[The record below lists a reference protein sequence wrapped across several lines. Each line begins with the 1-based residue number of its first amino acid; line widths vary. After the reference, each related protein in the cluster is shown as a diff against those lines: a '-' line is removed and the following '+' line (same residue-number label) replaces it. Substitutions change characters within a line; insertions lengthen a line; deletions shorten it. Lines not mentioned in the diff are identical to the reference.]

1 MILVT
6 GGSGLV
12 GRAVVK
18 ELTAKGLRVRC
29 LVRDTVKAR
38 SVLGEGPEIAQGD
51 VTNYEST
58 LRAMKGVE
66 GVVHL
71 VAVIRE
77 RGAQTFERVN
87 VEGTAN
93 AVRAAAVTGVRR
105 FIHMSALGAK
115 EGRAYP
121 YSHSKW
127 QAEEIVRKSG
137 LNWTVIRPS
146 LVYGPGFG
154 FFNRMAQSIR
164 FSPPP
169 FAVYPAGRTRFQPI
183 AAHDVA
189 RCVAAALKDPRFIH
203 QTCDIGGPEHL
214 TYREML
220 DIFLGIHRIRRI
232 KLPVPV
238 GLLRLVVPVME
249 KLLPDAP
256 VSLVELKLMDF
267 DNITDLDAVKKQ
279 FGFEPVRLREGLAET
294 FHFAGNR

>member
-18 ELTAKGLRVRC
+18 ELTATGFKVRC
-29 LVRDTVKAR
+29 LVRDTARAR
-38 SVLGEGPEIAQGD
+38 SVLGENPELAQGD
-51 VTNYEST
+51 VTDYGAT
-58 LRAMKGVE
+58 LRAVKGSE
-66 GVVHL
+66 GIVHL

-77 RGAQTFERVN
+77 RGGQTFERVN

-93 AVRAAAVTGVRR
+93 VVRAATAAGVRR
-105 FIHMSALGAK
+105 FIHMSALGVK

-121 YSHSKW
+121 YTHSKW

-137 LNWTVIRPS
+137 LDWTVIRPS
-146 LVYGPGFG
+146 LIYGPGFG
-154 FFNRMAQSIR
+154 FFDRMAQSIR

-169 FAVYPAGRTRFQPI
+169 FVSYPAARTRFQPI
-183 AAHDVA
+183 AARDVA
-189 RCVAAALKDPRFIH
+189 KCVAAALTDPRFVH

-220 DIFLGIHRIRRI
+220 DVFLGIKKIRRI

-238 GLLRLVVPVME
+238 GLLRLAVPVME
-249 KLLPDAP
+249 KILSDSP
-256 VSLVELKLMDF
+256 VSSVELKLMDF
-267 DNITDLDAVKKQ
+267 DNTTDPEAVKKQ
-279 FGFEPVRLREGLAET
+279 FGFEPVGLREGLAESV
-294 FHFAGNR
+294 